1 MITIQRPGR
10 RPIGLAPLAHVP
22 LLALV
27 LFALGPLVLL
37 VLNAFKIDDEANYN
51 PIGWPG
57 SWHPENVVR
66 AWIDG
71 GLGPAVCNS
80 MIVSSATILGVCVVA
95 GLGAYA
101 IAKMHMR
108 GAGFLTAYF
117 LGTTTVPAQL
127 FLVPLFFL
135 WDHLHLLNLVGLT
148 IIYIAVYTPFSM
160 FLLRA
165 YFIGLPTALE
175 EAARLDGANELQV
188 LWHVVVP
195 LSKPAFLTVAL
206 IVGMWSWNEFMYAVT
221 VLQQS
226 NQLTVA
232 LTYQNF
238 TQRFSSN
245 LAEQNAAGL
254 LLVLPIIVLYLLLQ
268 RRFIEGMTSGGLKL

>member
-1 MITIQRPGR
+1 MQGWLADLRIAAIRRSHKTRAQQLGCSVRPCKR
-10 RPIGLAPLAHVP
+10 IAPVEAIVFG
-22 LLALV
+22 V
-27 LFALGPLVLL
+27 ALGIVGISYLTLL
-37 VLNAFKIDDEANYN
+37 VN
-51 PIGWPG
+51 PLT
-57 SWHPENVVR
+57 
-66 AWIDG
+66 A
-71 GLGPAVCNS
+71 L
-80 MIVSSATILGVCVVA
+80 
-95 GLGAYA
+95 LGAA
-101 IAKMHMR
+101 
-108 GAGFLTAYF
+108 T
-117 LGTTTVPAQL
+117 
-127 FLVPLFFL
+127 
-135 WDHLHLLNLVGLT
+135 LLS
-148 IIYIAVYTPFSM
+148 YIAVYTPFSM

-206 IVGMWSWNEFMYAVT
+206 IVGMWGWNEFMYAVT

-226 NQLTVA
+226 SQLTVA

-254 LLVLPIIVLYLLLQ
+254 LLVLHIIVLYLLLQ